1 MADQIAATHA
11 VAVSDVEYLHHPD
24 GALLARLYRPE
35 GSGPFPAIVEVH
47 GGAWVNNDRLNNE
60 TAMRELAESGI
71 VVLSL
76 DFRMPPVAPYP
87 ASVQDIN
94 FAIRF
99 LKSRAREWGSDPA
112 RVGGFGTSS
121 GGHQILLA
129 ALRPHDPR
137 YAALPGPAGMPAGID
152 ASLAFVVSAWGV
164 LDPPAR
170 YALARA
176 RANTTM
182 LDNHHRFWGDE
193 AAMVQGSPPHI
204 LARGE
209 AQAIPP
215 ALIFQGG
222 ADDWTAPE
230 QAEALAAAWRAA
242 GGHAEVEIYPGEKHG
257 FMRDTPDTPAARA
270 ALARTRD
277 FIHRYGG

>member
-1 MADQIAATHA
+1 MADRIAATHA
-11 VAVSDVEYLHHPD
+11 VTVSDIEYLRHPD
-24 GALLARLYRPE
+24 GTLLARLYRPE
-35 GSGPFPAIVEVH
+35 GSGTFPAIVEVH

-87 ASVQDIN
+87 ASAQDIN

-99 LKSRAREWGSDPA
+99 LKSRARDWGSDPA

-121 GGHQILLA
+121 GGQQILLA

-137 YAALPGPAGMPAGID
+137 YAALPGPAGED
-152 ASLAFVVSAWGV
+152 ASLGFVVSAWGV

-209 AQAIPP
+209 TQATPP

-242 GGHAEVEIYPGEKHG
+242 GGHAEVEIYHGEKHG

-277 FIHRYGG
+277 FIHRHGG

>member
-11 VAVSDVEYLHHPD
+11 VAVSDIEYLHHPD
-24 GALLARLYRPE
+24 GAVLARLYRPE
-35 GSGPFPAIVEVH
+35 GRGPFPAIVEVH

-94 FAIRF
+94 FGIRF
-99 LKSRAREWGSDPA
+99 LKAHARDWGSDPA

-137 YAALPGPAGMPAGID
+137 YAALPGPDGVD

-164 LDPPAR
+164 VDPPAR
-170 YALARA
+170 YALAQA
-176 RANTTM
+176 RANATM
-182 LDNHHRFWGDE
+182 LDNHHRFWGDR
-193 AAMVQGSPPHI
+193 AAMEQGSPPHV

-209 AQAIPP
+209 AQATPP
-215 ALIFQGG
+215 ALIFQGS

-230 QAEALAAAWRAA
+230 QAEALAAAWRRA

-257 FMRDTPDTPAARA
+257 FMRDTPDSPAARA
-270 ALARTRD
+270 ALARTRA
-277 FIHRYGG
+277 FIHRWGG